1 MYPSIYL
8 SFHLC
13 IYLSIHPSIYLSI
26 YLSFHLSIY
35 PSILGRYDFRV
46 EHVPGKDNVVA
57 DALSRNPICTLKQ
70 MTKKTCSE
78 MKRRFVSYTLP
89 PHPYTK
95 LEVTQKMCILL
106 YVMREA
112 PHSPLPRAVQRD
124 SPMGKVR
131 RGRGSVRIALS
142 ATTKGF
148 PDRRSCVEWRL

>member
-1 MYPSIYL
+1 MHLSIY
-8 SFHLC
+8 
-13 IYLSIHPSIYLSI
+13 PSIYLSI
-26 YLSFHLSIY
+26 YPSIYLSIL
-35 PSILGRYDFRV
+35 PFL
-46 EHVPGKDNVVA
+46 A
-57 DALSRNPICTLKQ
+57 DTTSASNMSPERTMSSRMLCQETPICTLKQ